1 MRFRMQTPQPKQI
14 EFLNARVGN
23 VCFGGARG
31 GGKSWVVRTKCKCAC
46 LFFPGIKTLIVR
58 RTYPELYRNHIRIL
72 RRELIDVAKYNDK
85 EKLIE
90 WENGSTISFMYCK
103 NDKDVDMLQGAEFD
117 MIFFDEATQLSEYQ
131 MTTISACCRGTNDFP
146 KRIYYTCN
154 PGGQGHAYIKRLFI
168 TKEYKE
174 DEDPEDYLF
183 IQSLVTDNYILMNKD
198 PKYLKK
204 LDRLPEKLK
213 RAWRYGDW
221 DIFEGMFFDEFR
233 TKPDIRQCAEHDIDP
248 DVALKQRRWTHVID
262 PFNIPNDWIIYRSFD
277 WGSFRPF
284 SCGWWAVDHKGT
296 LYRILEYYGCKE
308 GEANT
313 GLKMTSDEVFAEIH
327 KFESEHEWLK
337 GKQIHG
343 VADPAIWIKD
353 HTGISIYDTAVAN
366 GVYFSKGDNSRVPGW
381 EQVHNRLK
389 FDKAGYPKMYI
400 FNTCKDF
407 IRTIPLLMH
416 DEHKVEDV
424 DTDGEDHI
432 ADETRYMCMK
442 RPLKPIK
449 PKEKDPYFDSSLWQA
464 LSIPKENLADYNE
477 PEMTF
482 TVKEK

>member
-1 MRFRMQTPQPKQI
+1 MNIYLGQPNKKQRQMLLATAKHI
-14 EFLNARVGN
+14 G
-23 VCFGGARG
+23 FGGARG
-31 GGKSWVVRTKCKCAC
+31 GGKSWAVRYKAKA
-46 LFFPGIKTLIVR
+46 LAFRYPGIQILIVR
-58 RTYPELYRNHIRIL
+58 RTYPELTNNHIRTL
-72 RRELIDVAKYNDK
+72 RKELLGIAKYNDK
-85 EKLIE
+85 EKILRFP
-90 WENGSTISFMYCK
+90 NGSAILFMYCA
-103 NDKDVDMLQGAEFD
+103 NDADLDKLQGQQYHI
-117 MIFFDEATQLSEYQ
+117 IFLDEATMLSEFQ
-131 MTTISACCRGTNDFP
+131 MKAITACLRGADDYP
-146 KRIYYTCN
+146 KRIYYTAN
-154 PGGQGHAYIKRLFI
+154 PGGQGHSFFKKKFI
-168 TKEYKE
+168 DRVFEP
-174 DEDPEDYLF
+174 DDNPDDYVF
-183 IQSLVTDNYILMNKD
+183 IQSLVTDNDALMKTNPD
-198 PKYLKK
+198 YVEQLRALPERLKK
-204 LDRLPEKLK
+204 
-213 RAWRYGDW
+213 AWLYGDW
-221 DIFEGMFFDEFR
+221 NVFEGQYFEEFR
-233 TKPDIRQCAEHDIDP
+233 IAPDAVDCEKAGITPEQAK
-248 DVALKQRRWTHVID
+248 KQRRFVHVIE

-284 SCGWWAVDHKGT
+284 SCGWWAVDPKGT
-296 LYRILEYYGCKE
+296 LYRILEYYGCKKNE
-308 GEANT
+308 PNV

-327 KFESEHEWLK
+327 RFESEHEWLK
-337 GKQIHG
+337 GKHIHG

-464 LSIPKENLADYNE
+464 LNIPKENLTDYNE

-482 TVKEK
+482 SIKEK